1 MADLISTGVNWP
13 NYSTENVTKA
23 SKKNGGEL
31 GKDDFLKLMIAQL
44 QYQDPLSPMDNTQM
58 IAQMAQFTSVEQL
71 ANIKDQLT
79 AMSQS
84 LGSSSGLIGK
94 IVSWSGETK
103 TGNYDINTGKAEVIQ
118 TVDSGLVDSV
128 IVRSGVHYLKVGDKE
143 IELSKVI
150 QVENAPEPV
159 TETERESD
167 NAGSASAPSGQ
178 GADTP

>member
-1 MADLISTGVNWP
+1 MADVISSSVNWP
-13 NYSTENVTKA
+13 NYSTENVAKA

-31 GKDDFLKLMIAQL
+31 GKDDFLKLMIAQM

-71 ANIKDQLT
+71 ANIKDQLA

-94 IVSWSGETK
+94 IVSWAGETE

-118 TVDSGLVDSV
+118 HVESGLVDSV
-128 IVRSGVHYLKVGDKE
+128 IVRGGVHYLKVGDKE
-143 IELSKVI
+143 IELSQVT
-150 QVENAPEPV
+150 QVENAPEPENEADG
-159 TETERESD
+159 ETDTRSVSD
-167 NAGSASAPSGQ
+167 SSGQ